1 MSKYTASASG
11 LKSYYIT
18 KGNGEK
24 PKQGAKVKVN
34 YEGYFTDGRL
44 FDSNRKEI
52 EEKHGMLN
60 PMKVQREMYNPMP
73 MQVSPDARM
82 IPGFKEAVAQLKVG
96 DKAFFYLPY
105 HLAYGERANGPIP
118 AKSDLIFI
126 LELVEIVK
134 PEAKQ

>member
-1 MSKYTASASG
+1 M
-11 LKSYYIT
+11 IT
-18 KGNGEK
+18 KGTGEK
-24 PKQGAKVKVN
+24 PSQGANVKVN

-60 PMKVQREMYNPMP
+60 PMKVQRDMYKPMP
-73 MQVSPDARM
+73 MQISADARM
-82 IPGFKEAVAQLKVG
+82 IAGFKEAVAQLKVG

-118 AKSDLIFI
+118 AKADLIFI
-126 LELVEIVK
+126 IEMVEIVK
-134 PEAKQ
+134 PQD